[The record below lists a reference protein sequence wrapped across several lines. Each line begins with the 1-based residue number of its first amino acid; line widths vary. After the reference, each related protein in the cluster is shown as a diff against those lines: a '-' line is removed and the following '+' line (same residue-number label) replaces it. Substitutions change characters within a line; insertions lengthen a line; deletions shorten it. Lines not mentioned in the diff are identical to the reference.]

1 MPFVFSQVLWPTRT
15 QQTWF
20 TVINRLA
27 IGQWPLEKDISQDK
41 SFHCQSYGLL
51 CLRCTRAVLL
61 EQFAPEF
68 EASETHTDTQNS
80 VRTSN
85 SGGWWGPEQGIET
98 SDCDCSQ
105 VWFIHVIYLSSIFLQ
120 FRLFIGA
127 LITKT
132 LQQCLL
138 SALLTDDF
146 IVHYTYVQLSGK
158 VLFFHLSVNETG
170 ILQTTAGFQTR
181 QWLQGKSWSLPAKR
195 EQTL

>member
-1 MPFVFSQVLWPTRT
+1 MYQSSIAGTICTWIWSQWDAHGHTELCKNFQFRWLMGTRT
-15 QQTWF
+15 R
-20 TVINRLA
+20 NRN
-27 IGQWPLEKDISQDK
+27 QWLWL
-41 SFHCQSYGLL
+41 QSGLIY
-51 CLRCTRAVLL
+51 TRYLL
-61 EQFAPEF
+61 
-68 EASETHTDTQNS
+68 
-80 VRTSN
+80 
-85 SGGWWGPEQGIET
+85 I
-98 SDCDCSQ
+98 
-105 VWFIHVIYLSSIFLQ
+105 IHSIFLQ